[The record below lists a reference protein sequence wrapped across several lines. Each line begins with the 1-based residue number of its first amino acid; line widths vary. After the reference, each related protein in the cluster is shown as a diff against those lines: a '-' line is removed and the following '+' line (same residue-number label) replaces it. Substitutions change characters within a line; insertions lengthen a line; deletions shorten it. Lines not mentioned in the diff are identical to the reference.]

1 MFERV
6 KVGLR
11 DQVLDSKGNLK
22 MDFNIIGEKNQIHV
36 LNAPSPRATV
46 SLAIVDYLIEN
57 Y

>member
-1 MFERV
+1 MFERGT
-6 KVGLR
+6 VGLR